1 MNPFLIGFLFM
12 KKWLTILI
20 PGFLLICFM
29 GGSALGQG
37 HNATIDLRKVFD
49 NYWKT
54 KQADSALKDRAAD
67 MEKEHKNMLDDW
79 KKAKEDYQGLLGS
92 ANDQAVST
100 EEREKRKKSAEDK
113 LKFIKETEDTIAQ
126 YERQARSTLDEQK
139 KRMRDNILTE
149 IRTAVNAKAK
159 SSGFSLVFDT
169 AAESANGTPIILFTS
184 NDNDLTEAILSHLN
198 VGAPIETPKPEEKKE
213 EKKDTK
219 K

>member
-1 MNPFLIGFLFM
+1 MAVCFM
-12 KKWLTILI
+12 KNLLSKVVPGLVLI
-20 PGFLLICFM
+20 MLF
-29 GGSALGQG
+29 STSSSRAQG
-37 HNATIDLRKVFD
+37 HVATIDLRKVFD

-54 KQADSALKDRAAD
+54 KQADAALKDRAAD

-100 EEREKRKKSAEDK
+100 EEREKRKKSAEEK
-113 LKFIKETEDTIAQ
+113 LKYIKETEDTIAQ

-139 KRMRDNILTE
+139 KRMRDNILGE

-184 NDNDLTEAILSHLN
+184 NDNDMTETILTHLN
-198 VGAPIETPKPEEKKE
+198 AGAPIETPTPEEKK
-213 EKKDTK
+213 
-219 K
+219 

>member
-1 MNPFLIGFLFM
+1 M
-12 KKWLTILI
+12 KNWLRRIF
-20 PGFLLICFM
+20 PAVLLI
-29 GGSALGQG
+29 SALGGPAWAQSRI
-37 HNATIDLRKVFD
+37 ATVDLRKVFD

-54 KQADSALKDRAAD
+54 KQADAALKDRAAD

-100 EEREKRKKSAEDK
+100 EEREKRKKSAEEK
-113 LKFIKETEDTIAQ
+113 LKYIKETEDTIAQ
-126 YERQARSTLDEQK
+126 YERRARSPLDEQK
-139 KRMRDNILTE
+139 KRMRDNILGE

-184 NDNDLTEAILSHLN
+184 NDNDMTETILTQLN
-198 VGAPIETPKPEEKKE
+198 AGAPIETHKPEEKKE
-213 EKKDTK
+213 EKTDGKTK
-219 K
+219 S